1 MNNKTAVVSGASG
14 GIGIAV
20 SKALYNAGY
29 NIVLLYNK
37 NKKPLEDEFSIDD
50 KRILLLK
57 GDLSKECDILK
68 IKEEVYATFHG
79 VDVIVNNAGIS
90 LIKFFDETTCEEW
103 DRVFDVN
110 VKSAFMLTKAF
121 IPEMIN
127 KKSGNIINIS
137 SMWGIS
143 GASMEV
149 CYSASKAAMIG
160 MSKALAKELGPSGIN
175 VNVIAPGV
183 IDTKM
188 NEHIS
193 KDDMDVLIEDTPIN
207 RIGKPEDI
215 ANAVM
220 FLCDEKASFI
230 TGEVIKVDG
239 GFIL

>member
-50 KRILLLK
+50 KKILMIQ

-183 IDTKM
+183 IETKM

-193 KDDMDVLIEDTPIN
+193 KEDMDVLIEDTPIN